1 MKRFALCSVLLFLLA
16 APGEV
21 LGGPPRGYASK
32 PFLKGLSKPYR
43 KNIFRKMGVRRL
55 SQLTLYGIDMELNPA
70 LGTLDARQEIIYT
83 NRTGKTLAD
92 MVLRIFANDPKLT
105 RGDERNLQF
114 VDVSVNGESVDAKQE
129 DPSILRITLAQPLKP
144 WQRVRL
150 TLDYHAE
157 IPLMAEN
164 PAGSGEGLQD
174 ALEQIQDKQGRT
186 TYGIYSRGGG
196 IIHLGLF
203 YPIIAGR
210 AEGDWDTASGPGLE
224 DLPYF
229 DAANYLINL
238 EVPENV
244 VVASSGVVAKERTRG
259 QKKLIRLVGT
269 GIRTFA
275 LLCSSRYR
283 SVNREVGGTRVRV
296 FHLAEHRKPANQIL
310 THTANALETYQKL
323 FGPYPFPELD
333 VAQAPLAGG
342 AIGAGYPGLILT
354 ATDPAGEDP
363 KTNRIARI
371 LTGADAQEVILAHL
385 VALQWWQALVGSDSV
400 RHPFLDEAL
409 ARYSTLL
416 LEEERRGSKAADE
429 HLRLVLKLPYQIHR
443 GQGGEDQKVLRP
455 AKEVSSRLEYAGLIH
470 SKGALFFHALRET
483 LGEKSFSRFLRGYIA
498 RYAFRQTGP
507 GDLLQL
513 AKRVV
518 PRKKRPRVEEL
529 YRRWLEETHA
539 DEDIG
544 LLESAKLVKFLEML
558 GELEATAP
566 LEAHSLDLLK

>member
-1 MKRFALCSVLLFLLA
+1 MKRIAWFAVLSFLLA

-21 LGGPPRGYASK
+21 PAYGSK

-83 NRTGKTLAD
+83 NRTKKTLAD
-92 MVLRIFANDPKLT
+92 IVLRIYANDPKLT
-105 RGDERNLQF
+105 RGDERNLQI
-114 VDVSVNGESVDAKQE
+114 VDVSVNGESVNAKQE
-129 DPSILRITLAQPLKP
+129 DPSVLRITLARPLKP
-144 WQRVRL
+144 WRRVRL

-157 IPLMAEN
+157 IPLLAEK

-186 TYGIYSRGGG
+186 TYGVYARGGG

-203 YPIIAGR
+203 YPIVAGR
-210 AEGDWDTASGPGLE
+210 VEGDWDIASGPGLE
-224 DLPYF
+224 DLPCF

-238 EVPENV
+238 EVPENI
-244 VVASSGVVAKERTRG
+244 VVASSGVVVKEKTRG
-259 QKKLIRLVGT
+259 QKKKIRLVGA
-269 GIRTFA
+269 GIRNFA

-342 AIGAGYPGLILT
+342 AIGVGYPGLILMAT
-354 ATDPAGEDP
+354 APAGEDP
-363 KTNRIARI
+363 KTNRIART
-371 LTGADAQEVILAHL
+371 LTGADAPDVVLAHL
-385 VALQWWQALVGSDSV
+385 VALQWWHTVVGSDSV

-409 ARYSTLL
+409 ARYSTYLL
-416 LEEERRGSKAADE
+416 SEERRGPKAADD

-443 GQGGEDQKVLRP
+443 GQGGEDHKVLRP
-455 AKEVSSRLEYAGLIH
+455 AEEIGSRLDYAGLIH

-483 LGEKSFSRFLRGYIA
+483 IGKNRFSRFLRTYIA
-498 RYAFRQTGP
+498 RYSFRQAGP
-507 GDLLQL
+507 DDLLRL
-513 AKRVV
+513 ARRVV
-518 PRKKRPRVEEL
+518 PKKQRPKIEEL
-529 YRRWLEETHA
+529 YRRWLEEAHA

-544 LLESAKLVKFLEML
+544 LLEPAKLVKFLEVL
-558 GELEATAP
+558 SELEATAP
-566 LEAHSLDLLK
+566 LEATLLDLLK